1 MGHHRFFDSDSDE
14 EIAVHLPPS
23 AGKTGATAG
32 KEPLSVKW
40 PRVLIRYESI
50 THTPTMFHKGRFIK
64 CKPIRE

>member
-50 THTPTMFHKGRFIK
+50 THTPTMFLKGRLIK
-64 CKPIRE
+64 GKPIRV